1 MTTGGKC
8 KLAIFAPCIC
18 HMSHMSQMSHMSH
31 MRVYFVIG
39 VNVVVPL
46 ILYVM
51 MKLAIVKPA
60 RTGGRDS

>member
-18 HMSHMSQMSHMSH
+18 HMSQMSHMSR